1 MKVQGLSPQTDERTE
16 DLQPTLFWKEYNWN
30 DRHKIVGLLL
40 LVVGPISPGN
50 LQSLAEVIDQK
61 YASVI
66 DPRSSFSDRG
76 LSHRTFDQVID
87 TKIWLVVGPRSLVL
101 GNQRLL
107 VLN

>member
-1 MKVQGLSPQTDERTE
+1 MIQEIV
-16 DLQPTLFWKEYNWN
+16 TL
-30 DRHKIVGLLL
+30 DRRGYI
-40 LVVGPISPGN
+40 
-50 LQSLAEVIDQK
+50 LAEVLDQK

>member
-1 MKVQGLSPQTDERTE
+1 MLHASSSVRSVRSNDQTMKM
-16 DLQPTLFWKEYNWN
+16 
-30 DRHKIVGLLL
+30 I
-40 LVVGPISPGN
+40 
-50 LQSLAEVIDQK
+50 AEVIDPK